1 MSALFDFPRH
11 LPMHDSSLP
20 EHADVTPRV
29 PSERPR
35 LRPLIGIPEG
45 STKVN
50 RRQAAIVAVL
60 THLLIVFLLVFRF
73 RGEITAALTDGAG
86 GPGAAGGGGGGRGG
100 SPIVPERIQQY
111 QLALPPPPA
120 KSTPSVL
127 PPIAPVPEV
136 KKPDVVPPKVEP
148 APPVTS
154 PKAPDAPAT
163 PGPVSAPAPGAGEGA
178 GAGKDA
184 GPGNGP
190 GTGGGT
196 GSGIGTGTG
205 SAIGPGSGGGNATIY
220 PPTPRA
226 LFVPPN
232 GTPRRLKGKT
242 IVIELEVDESG
253 KVITAQFTPRSGD
266 SGYDEQF
273 LASLREQRFRPAVR
287 ANGTPLKF
295 TYRYEI
301 LL

>member
-1 MSALFDFPRH
+1 
-11 LPMHDSSLP
+11 MHDSSLP
-20 EHADVTPRV
+20 ETADVTPRLTCD
-29 PSERPR
+29 RPK
-35 LRPLIGIPEG
+35 LRPLIGVPDGALKE
-45 STKVN
+45 N
-50 RRQAAIVAVL
+50 RRRGAVVAITA
-60 THLLIVFLLVFRF
+60 HLVIIFLLVYQFRT
-73 RGEITAALTDGAG
+73 EITAALTEGAG
-86 GPGAAGGGGGGRGG
+86 GAGAAGGGGGGRGG
-100 SPIVPERIQQY
+100 SPVIPERIQRY
-111 QLALPPPPA
+111 QLTPPPPV

-136 KKPDVVPPKVEP
+136 KKPEVTPPKVETP
-148 APPVTS
+148 PAVPAATDAPPS
-154 PKAPDAPAT
+154 PAVAT
-163 PGPVSAPAPGAGEGA
+163 SAPAPGTGAGA

-196 GSGIGTGTG
+196 GSGVGTGTG
-205 SAIGPGSGGGNATIY
+205 SSIGAGTGGGNATIY

-232 GTPRRLKGKT
+232 GTPRRLRGKT
-242 IVIELEVDESG
+242 IVIELEVDEQG
-253 KVITAQFTPRSGD
+253 KVLAAEFAPRSGD
-266 SGYDEQF
+266 GGYDDQF

-287 ANGTPLKF
+287 ANGEPVKF

>member
-1 MSALFDFPRH
+1 MSVLFVFSRH

-50 RRQAAIVAVL
+50 RRQAVIVAVF

-100 SPIVPERIQQY
+100 SPVVPERIQQY

-148 APPVTS
+148 TPPATS
-154 PKAPDAPAT
+154 LKAADAPAT

-205 SAIGPGSGGGNATIY
+205 SAIGPGTGGGNATIY

-242 IVIELEVDESG
+242 IVIELEVDELG

-266 SGYDEQF
+266 GGYDEQF

-287 ANGTPLKF
+287 ANGTPVKF